1 MQNNIIEQ
9 AINYFNSLPV
19 SDQIELKKE
28 SLLMKLSLIDYLLLL
43 FHYEIMDNI

>member
-9 AINYFNSLPV
+9 AVNYFNSLPV

-28 SLLMKLSLIDYLLLL
+28 SLQNNISLIDYLLLI
-43 FHYEIMDNI
+43 FHYDINDNI